1 MLSPAVVSFDQ
12 LLTDIYLACR
22 AISSRRLVPG
32 DVVVVLPGRAT
43 CDMALLQGNCL
54 VEESNLSGEV
64 PLPALMPSF
73 QCQPAACAGPFLR
86 ALLSYTVADSGVR
99 VH

>member
-1 MLSPAVVSFDQ
+1 MDLW
-12 LLTDIYLACR
+12 LCR

-32 DVVVVLPGRAT
+32 DVVVVLPGRAI

-64 PLPALMPSF
+64 LAATDIPIEGQHRNGLAT
-73 QCQPAACAGPFLR
+73 CAACIPLMLNAMRQAQVPSTAVSISG
-86 ALLSYTVADSGVR
+86 ALVVW
-99 VH
+99 